1 VQGVR
6 SEGSGTTPAGEY
18 AFFSGKGNENHELG
32 TGFLYIRESYHNN
45 FNNIG
50 LRLLNHLPQ
59 YIKDIPALYK
69 FKKALKIFL
78 LEHGFYSI
86 DEFFSYDK
94 S

>member
-1 VQGVR
+1 MK
-6 SEGSGTTPAGEY
+6 SNLN
-18 AFFSGKGNENHELG
+18 AFITNSAVHSRNTRKKDDLFIVPCKTSLCK
-32 TGFLYIRESYHNN
+32 NN

-50 LRLLNHLPQ
+50 LCLLNNLPQ

-69 FKKALKIFL
+69 FKKALETFL

-86 DEFFSYDK
+86 DEFLSWDK